1 MLKKIDSHNK
11 KHPIIMENDNNEGL
25 KREIGVVGLA
35 SNAINSIVGG
45 GIFVLPAL
53 VAGIMGSTAIITYL
67 ICGVAVILITLCF
80 AEIGSKVTVSGG
92 AYAYVEAAFGTF
104 AGFLTNTLFWFGF
117 GVLSDAAIATA
128 MAGMLAITFPIFKLP
143 PFRALFFLVMYGGF
157 AIVNIRGVKQ
167 GINMV
172 KVNTLIKLVPLIILI
187 TYGWVG
193 VSTKNLQWSQIPS
206 FKNIGEA
213 SLILFF
219 AFAGGEMALN
229 NSGEI
234 LNPMRTVPIGLILGI
249 GTVVV
254 LYVLIQTISLGVLG
268 SELAVNK
275 QAPLAAVAEKLM
287 GGFGSVLMISG
298 AVISIFGALSGS
310 VLSYPRLLFA
320 GSRNGFL
327 PAFLAKV
334 HPKFATP
341 YWAICTYTLLVLI
354 FSITGGFRQLVIVS
368 SASLLLI
375 YMAVVLSTIKLRLR
389 KDPSPPRTF
398 KIPGGITIPSI
409 TLILIIW
416 FLSRL
421 TRNEVTGI
429 ALMILVLTVIYLIMK
444 LIKNKTVFYP
454 KNKFP

>member
-1 MLKKIDSHNK
+1 
-11 KHPIIMENDNNEGL
+11 MENDINEGL
-25 KREIGVVGLA
+25 KREIGIVGLA

-53 VAGIMGSTAIITYL
+53 VAGIMGSTAIIAYL
-67 ICGVAVILITLCF
+67 ICGVASILITLCF

-104 AGFLTNTLFWFGF
+104 PGFLTNTLFWFGF

-128 MAGMLAITFPIFKLP
+128 MADMLAITFPILKLP
-143 PFRALFFLVMYGGF
+143 FFRALFFLAIYGGF
-157 AIVNIRGVKQ
+157 AMVNIRGVKQ
-167 GINMV
+167 GINIV
-172 KVNTLIKLVPLIILI
+172 KVNTLIKLIPLIILI

-193 VSTKNLQWSQIPS
+193 VSTKNLQWQQVPS
-206 FKNIGEA
+206 FKDIGEV

-234 LNPMRTVPIGLILGI
+234 QNPKRTVPVGLLLGI

-254 LYVLIQTISLGVLG
+254 LYMLIQTISLGVLG
-268 SELAVNK
+268 PELSVNK
-275 QAPLAAVAEKLM
+275 EAPLAAVAEKLM

-298 AVISIFGALSGS
+298 AVISIFGALSGG

-327 PAFLAKV
+327 PTFLAKV
-334 HPKFATP
+334 HPRFATP
-341 YWAICTYTLLVLI
+341 YWAICTYSLLVMI

-389 KDPSPPRTF
+389 KDPSPPGTF
-398 KIPGGITIPSI
+398 KIPGGPIIPSI
-409 TLILIIW
+409 TLILILW

-421 TRNEVTGI
+421 TRNEAIGI
-429 ALMILVLTVIYLIMK
+429 ALMILILTLIYLIMK
-444 LIKNKTVFYP
+444 SIKMKTEFYT
-454 KNKFP
+454 KK

>member
-1 MLKKIDSHNK
+1 
-11 KHPIIMENDNNEGL
+11 MENDNNEGL